1 LPTLYKH
8 DDDTFQFY
16 ENYDNLLKIVE
27 NPYYEFSHD
36 QFYDLD
42 KQLHNWDSFTYYFY
56 RLVKLVKEL
65 EHDVIL
71 SNSTHIQN
79 NCHPEELVPH
89 YSYPSG
95 ETCKAA
101 FNFLLQSFS
110 CFESFLVA
118 EDNGTKTL
126 LPPVY
131 YALWKSNKLFK
142 KDNGLVSN
150 YIATSS
156 LYTSR
161 ARLSF
166 DLLNCF
172 LSADIIIT
180 PCSPD
185 SEYRDKLIKHC
196 KKFAKIGF
204 IIYSKINDE
213 KLLSLSSKVV
223 LVSNTDYVFYFIPI
237 APLKIPRVSFVVPN
251 KKAHRQETLS
261 FLIQSST

>member
-1 LPTLYKH
+1 MPTLYKH

-16 ENYDNLLKIVE
+16 ENYDDLLKIVE
-27 NPYYEFSHD
+27 RPYYELNHD
-36 QFYDLD
+36 QFYNLD
-42 KQLHNWDSFTYYFY
+42 KQLFNWDSFTYYYY

-65 EHDVIL
+65 KHDVVL
-71 SNSTHIQN
+71 SNSTYIQN
-79 NCHPEELVPH
+79 NCHPEELLPH

-95 ETCKAA
+95 ETCKAV
-101 FNFLLQSFS
+101 FKFLLQSFS
-110 CFESFLVA
+110 YCNSFLVA

-131 YALWKSNKLFK
+131 YALWKSGKLCK

-156 LYTSR
+156 LRTSR

-185 SEYRDKLIKHC
+185 LEYKDRLIEHC

-204 IIYSKINDE
+204 IIYSKVNDE
-213 KLLSLSSKVV
+213 KLLPLSSKVV
-223 LVSNTDYVFYFIPI
+223 LVSNTAYAFYFIPI
-237 APLKIPRVSFVVPN
+237 SPLKFTRMAFVVSN
-251 KKAHRQETLS
+251 KKAHKQETLS